1 MKNERSWFEK
11 LLRGLI
17 MVTGFYIIYRGSGIL
32 AETGWMKRLFTSKKA
47 VETMQDAA
55 ISTYLPGYAAILRQR
70 PKNSVAGEW
79 MRGFF
84 PVLENWYTQTG
95 EQGENLPEQTEEIE
109 VQSEEDSE
117 DVEEFGDTEKNS
129 DTEKNDDTEKDVD
142 TDKNGDTE
150 KDVDTKSTEVG
161 NDDKMEQLTETSV
174 NEGDT
179 EQETSSENVNEVL
192 SGRIQVD
199 IPEQLKDYNYLLNH
213 YFIVDSD
220 TVTNADQLDAE
231 ELMAEDLRIEKK
243 EEPQIL
249 IYHTHSQEGFLDSV
263 QGEEETGIVGIG
275 TYLTELLEEKYGYQV
290 IHDKGVYDLV
300 DGVLDRST
308 AYDYARMSIEQIL
321 EDNPSIEVIIDLH
334 RDGVEGHHFVAEE
347 NGKPTAQIMFF
358 NGLSKNSAG
367 QDIEYLYNPYIKENL
382 AFSFQLQMA
391 AEKSY
396 PDFTRNIYLKG
407 QRFNLHL
414 RPRSLLIEA
423 GTQMNTIEE
432 EKNAMEPLADILNQ
446 VLSGENRESSG

>member
-17 MVTGFYIIYRGSGIL
+17 MVTGFYIIYRGGGIL
-32 AETGWMKRLFTSKKA
+32 AETGWLKRHFTSEKA
-47 VETMQDAA
+47 VEAMQDAT
-55 ISTYLPGYAAILRQR
+55 ISTYLPGYAAFLQQQ
-70 PKNSVAGEW
+70 PKNSVAGGW
-79 MRGFF
+79 IRNFF
-84 PVLENWYTQTG
+84 PVLEDWYLQTG
-95 EQGENLPEQTEEIE
+95 EQEEDLLERTEEIE
-109 VQSEEDSE
+109 ALSEEDSE
-117 DVEEFGDTEKNS
+117 GKEEFGDEEDPEGIEES
-129 DTEKNDDTEKDVD
+129 
-142 TDKNGDTE
+142 GDTE
-150 KDVDTKSTEVG
+150 KPGDTESTEVETE
-161 NDDKMEQLTETSV
+161 DKMEEQTETAMYEV
-174 NEGDT
+174 DT
-179 EQETSSENVNEVL
+179 EEETSSIEEETGTENVNEVL

-199 IPEQLKDYNYLLNH
+199 IPEQLKDFNYLLNH
-213 YFIVDSD
+213 YFVVDSD
-220 TVTNADQLDAE
+220 TVTDDSQLDAE

-263 QGEEETGIVGIG
+263 QGDEETGIVGIG
-275 TYLTELLEEKYGYQV
+275 TYLAELLEEKYGYQV

-308 AYDYARMSIEQIL
+308 AYDYARMSVEQIL
-321 EDNPSIEVIIDLH
+321 EENPSIDVIIDLH
-334 RDGVEGHHFVAEE
+334 RDGVEGHHFVTEE

-446 VLSGENRESSG
+446 VLSGENGESSD